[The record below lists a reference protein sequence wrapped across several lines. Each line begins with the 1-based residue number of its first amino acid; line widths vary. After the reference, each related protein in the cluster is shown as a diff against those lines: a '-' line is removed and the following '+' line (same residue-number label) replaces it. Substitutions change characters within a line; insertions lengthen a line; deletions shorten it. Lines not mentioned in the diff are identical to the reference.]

1 MLFAILIGCM
11 FVFTGIIMYKS
22 NTVEP
27 YSFWA
32 NAKSPCFEV
41 TDVRRYNRAVS
52 KLWIGYGISIMVFS
66 FPMGL
71 GQNNPWAFISVL
83 GMMISTLLLIIVYTL
98 VIEKRYRK
106 R

>member
-1 MLFAILIGCM
+1 MFFAMFIGCM

-22 NTVEP
+22 NRVEP
-27 YSFWA
+27 YSFWP
-32 NAKSPCFEV
+32 NTKINCFEV
-41 TDVRRYNRAVS
+41 TDVNKYNRAVS

-71 GQNNPWAFISVL
+71 GQNNPWAFISIL
-83 GMMISTLLLIIVYTL
+83 GMMISTLLLIIMYTL
-98 VIEKRYRK
+98 VVEKIYRK